1 MQDGVWII
9 LSGSC
14 KFPFALADRI
24 CFPICHCEAP
34 TGPWRP
40 EREARGS
47 ALGVQSREG
56 TADANQLPIKWY
68 APIAS
73 VAAVTAQPLAALPP
87 YGCGVPFTGSDRL
100 AGWQCL
106 QRKFIGAMPSSLSLR
121 GGRRPTWQS
130 RSTRPDHR
138 KAIGENATAFPRLPR
153 RFAPRNDTSGECRSA
168 PAPSCGLMILYKA
181 LTERRYRRN
190 RFSRFYRQPVRIGS
204 IAPGGVYPSPTIIY
218 DFPYSLSY
226 GCISRNS
233 PGVRPVSLRNAL
245 AKAVEDGKPHS
256 AEICRTVSSVPRS
269 RTLAFASRRRTMR
282 A

>member
-1 MQDGVWII
+1 MQ
-9 LSGSC
+9 SGNLCGTYS
-14 KFPFALADRI
+14 AAQGSQV
-24 CFPICHCEAP
+24 CHCEAP
-34 TGPWRP
+34 KGPWRP

-56 TADANQLPIKWY
+56 SCDFADDFPVVR
-68 APIAS
+68 S
-73 VAAVTAQPLAALPP
+73 
-87 YGCGVPFTGSDRL
+87 GS
-100 AGWQCL
+100 A
-106 QRKFIGAMPSSLSLR
+106 
-121 GGRRPTWQS
+121 
-130 RSTRPDHR
+130 
-138 KAIGENATAFPRLPR
+138 RLPR
-153 RFAPRNDTSGECRSA
+153 RFAPRNDKSGGIVRSA
-168 PAPSCGLMILYKA
+168 KPLYNLPARKA

-256 AEICRTVSSVPRS
+256 AEMCRTVSSVPRS